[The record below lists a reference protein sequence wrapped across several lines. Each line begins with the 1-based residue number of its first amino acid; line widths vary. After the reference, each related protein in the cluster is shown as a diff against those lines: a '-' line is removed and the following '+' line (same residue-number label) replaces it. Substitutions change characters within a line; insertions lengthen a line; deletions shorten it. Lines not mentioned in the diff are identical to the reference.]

1 MGRNKELAL
10 NSVYFMIGN
19 LGAKVVSFV
28 MVPLYTIWL
37 VPAEY
42 GVVDL
47 INTYNQILILLVG
60 LGIADALVVFPI
72 NKETDEIEKQF
83 STAVIFHTLFC
94 VIFFFVFLFLYFAK
108 LEWLSSIN
116 PVIWYAYALL
126 ITSTTMRLIQSFCRG
141 IKKMKVFSYTG
152 IIHALSTALLSILLV
167 PSNGLYGY
175 LIALVLSNVVT
186 LLFVLLYSKA
196 NKYFNI
202 HGYSRDTLKEMLKY
216 SIPLIPNSLMWWLIL
231 GMNRPLLEQYHGI
244 AAVGLLAVA
253 NKIPMLVDMF
263 YGFFHQSWI
272 VTIVSEYG
280 KKGFDS
286 YYNSIFSAVV
296 AFQSFACIAI
306 MGFGKI
312 LFDIFID
319 AKYAEAWIYVPFMC
333 LTVVISNISTFSTS
347 IFNAVMKTKYLF
359 YSVIYAA
366 IAAVLLNYLLI
377 PSYGIWGALV
387 AMMLAHAIS
396 AISRIIYGWRFI
408 KIQNIAW
415 ILLNISVCVVALFVV
430 KIDNPYLMYSL
441 LLIVLAI
448 FGLLNKKYVTYIKSL
463 LKKKKA

>member
-37 VPAEY
+37 VPEEY

-47 INTYNQILILLVG
+47 INTYNQILLLIVG
-60 LGIADALVVFPI
+60 LGVADALVVFPI
-72 NKETDEIEKQF
+72 NKETEEIEKQF
-83 STAVIFHTLFC
+83 STAVLFHTLFC
-94 VIFFFVFLFLYFAK
+94 VIFFFIFLLVYFAK

-152 IIHALSTALLSILLV
+152 IIHALSTALLSILFV
-167 PSNGLYGY
+167 PSKGLFGY
-175 LIALVLSNVVT
+175 LAALVLSNVFT
-186 LLFVLLYSKA
+186 LLFIIFYSKA

-202 HGYSRDTLKEMLKY
+202 HSCSSDTLREMLKY

-280 KKGFDS
+280 KKGFES
-286 YYNSIFSAVV
+286 YYNSILSAVV
-296 AFQSFACIAI
+296 TFQSLACIAI

-312 LFDIFID
+312 LFDLFID
-319 AKYAEAWIYVPFMC
+319 TKYSEAWIYVPFMC

-366 IAAVLLNYLLI
+366 ISAVILNYLLI
-377 PSYGIWGALV
+377 PNYGIWGALI

-408 KIQNIAW
+408 KINNIGYL
-415 ILLNISVCVVALFVV
+415 LLNILVCLVALFVV
-430 KIDNPYLMYSL
+430 KIDNPFLMYSL
-441 LLIVLAI
+441 LLLVLAI
-448 FGLLNKKYVTYIKSL
+448 YGYLNRKYVTYIKSL
-463 LKKKKA
+463 LKKEKS